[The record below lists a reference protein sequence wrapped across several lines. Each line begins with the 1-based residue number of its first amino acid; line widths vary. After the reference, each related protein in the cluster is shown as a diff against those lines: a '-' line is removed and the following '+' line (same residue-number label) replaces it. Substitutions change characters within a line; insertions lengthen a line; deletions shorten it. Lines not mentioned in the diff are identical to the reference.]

1 MYVLCNGSDRQ
12 MQTNS
17 SNFGERI
24 SLPDS
29 WQRKALG
36 YLRDGKDVVL
46 HAPTGAGKTYV
57 FEQLIESGWKGRAVY
72 TVPTRALANDK
83 FREWKKRGWE
93 VGLATGDLRYQ
104 TDSRVIV
111 ATLETQRSAMLRGE
125 GPDLFV
131 VDEYQLLGDPQR
143 GPGYEITLSMAPP
156 NVRLL
161 LMSGSVS
168 NPGEVAD
175 WLESHG
181 RSVELVSE
189 FVRPVPLEEVFAEA
203 LLKRPFRGRKIRGHW
218 PKLVAGA
225 LSAGMGP
232 ILLFAPRRK
241 AAEELARQ
249 LGAELPDT
257 DPLELTAEQKKIAGK
272 ELSGLLRKRIAYHHS
287 GLEYQ
292 SRAGVVEPLAKTG
305 QLQVVI
311 ATTGLGAG
319 VNFSMRSVLVTDREY
334 RVDDGLHFLRPD
346 ELLQMFGR
354 AGRRGLDDRGFV
366 IVTPKQSRLS
376 DGRPLKLK
384 RSKTLD
390 WPAILRVMNYA
401 CKRGE
406 DHLEAARN
414 VAHRLFSEENVR
426 LGLRDSI
433 NKISMQ
439 IDQVLEKKELPEEDQ
454 DRNQVI
460 EMRNFAGLW
469 ERRGGQCQ
477 APLGEAFALHKG
489 EWVKALTLPDTLGKV
504 KMGNPCRFGNKKN
517 LTYGRE
523 VPLAIVDSESM
534 GKRVTLTK
542 SFRKNLR
549 ETIAEKFPQF
559 RKKFSRKTW
568 MRRGLE
574 NVFREFLP
582 SITLGG
588 SLDEL
593 VDRGGVLRARLR
605 YDSATVLGWK
615 DARGKILLNPPLR
628 KTTRIFDSPFK
639 EKAQVEDWENLSTL
653 SPAEV
658 WAKLGLIDTKGV
670 PTLRGEIFSF
680 FSRGEGL
687 AVAVALEDRSYPI
700 DEMINDLA
708 NLRAGH
714 RFRAYAKTESRLA
727 LLCRGAFGFKNC
739 PGYLKNGLPCEY
751 GEGATEAL
759 QNRKEILSAKDQ
771 FLDDLSI
778 GDLERIAI
786 EWRSLLSLIVQAPK
800 LDFDRWQSLQDAARI
815 LVGVDLESNELP
827 NLPELPI
834 RQRERFKNSQ
844 GIKFD

>member
-1 MYVLCNGSDRQ
+1 MLCKGSDRQ
-12 MQTNS
+12 MQTNI

-57 FEQLIESGWKGRAVY
+57 FEQLIESGWKGKAVY

-93 VGLATGDLRYQ
+93 VGLSTGDLRYR
-104 TDSRVIV
+104 TNARVVV
-111 ATLETQRSAMLRGE
+111 ATLETQRSRMLRGE

-131 VDEYQLLGDPQR
+131 VDEYQLLGDQQR
-143 GPGYEITLSMAPP
+143 GPSYEITLGMAPP
-156 NVRLL
+156 HVRLL
-161 LMSGSVS
+161 LMSGSVA

-175 WLESHG
+175 WLTSHG
-181 RSVELVSE
+181 RTVELVAE

-203 LLKRPFRGRKIRGHW
+203 LLKRPFKGRKIRGHW

-232 ILLFAPRRK
+232 LLLFAPRRK
-241 AAEELARQ
+241 SAEELARQ
-249 LGAELPDT
+249 LAAELPET
-257 DPLELTAEQKKIAGK
+257 DALELTSEQKKIVGK
-272 ELSGLLRKRIAYHHS
+272 ELSGLLRRRIAYHHS

-319 VNFSMRSVLVTDREY
+319 VNFSMRTVLVTDREY
-334 RVDDGLHFLRPD
+334 RVDDGLHQLRPD

-354 AGRRGLDDRGFV
+354 AGRRGLDDRGFI
-366 IVTPKQSRLS
+366 IVTPKQARLG
-376 DGRPLKLK
+376 DGRPRKLK
-384 RSKTLD
+384 RSRTLD

-401 CKRGE
+401 FERGE
-406 DHLEAARN
+406 DHLEAARKI
-414 VAHRLFSEENVR
+414 AFRLFSEENVR

-439 IDQVLEKKELPEEDQ
+439 LDQVSEKESQIEEDP

-460 EMRNFAGLW
+460 EMRNFSGLW

-504 KMGNPCRFGNKKN
+504 KMGNPCRFGTKKDPI
-517 LTYGRE
+517 YGRE
-523 VPLAIVDSESM
+523 VPLAVYETESM

-542 SFRKNLR
+542 SFRKKLR

-559 RKKFSRKTW
+559 KKKFSRKTW
-568 MRRGLE
+568 MRKEIE
-574 NVFREFLP
+574 NIFSEFLP
-582 SITLGG
+582 SLTMGG
-588 SLDEL
+588 QLDEL

-605 YDSATVLGWK
+605 YDTATVLGWK
-615 DARGKILLNPPLR
+615 DVRGKILLNPPLR
-628 KTTRIFDSPFK
+628 KTTRVFDSPFK
-639 EKAQVEDWENLSTL
+639 EKQNAEDWESLSTL

-658 WAKLGLIDTKGV
+658 WAKLGLVDSKGI
-670 PTLRGEIFSF
+670 PTLRGKIFSF

-687 AVAVALEDRSYPI
+687 AVAVALEDQSYPV
-700 DEMINDLA
+700 DEMVHDLA

-714 RFRAYAKTESRLA
+714 RFQGYANTESRLA
-727 LLCRGAFGFKNC
+727 LICREAFGFTNC

-771 FLDDLSI
+771 FDEDLSV
-778 GDLERIAI
+778 GDMERVSI

-800 LDFDRWQSLQDAARI
+800 LDLERWQSLQDAARL
-815 LVGVDLESNELP
+815 LVGENAEIEELP
-827 NLPELPI
+827 NLPELPV
-834 RQRERFKNSQ
+834 RQRERFQNSYV
-844 GIKFD
+844 IRYD

>member
-1 MYVLCNGSDRQ
+1 MLCKGSDRQ
-12 MQTNS
+12 MQ
-17 SNFGERI
+17 SNITSFGERI

-36 YLRDGKDVVL
+36 YLRQGKDVVL

-93 VGLATGDLRYQ
+93 VGLSTGDLRYR
-104 TDSRVIV
+104 TDARVVV
-111 ATLETQRSAMLRGE
+111 ATLETQRSRMLRGE

-131 VDEYQLLGDPQR
+131 VDEYQLLGDQQR
-143 GPGYEITLSMAPP
+143 GPGYEITLGMAPSH
-156 NVRLL
+156 VRLL
-161 LMSGSVS
+161 LMSGSVA
-168 NPGEVAD
+168 NPGDVAD
-175 WLESHG
+175 WLGSHG
-181 RSVELVSE
+181 RSVELVAE

-203 LLKRPFRGRKIRGHW
+203 LLKRPFRGRKVRGHW

-232 ILLFAPRRK
+232 LLLFAPRRK
-241 AAEELARQ
+241 SAEELARQ
-249 LGAELPDT
+249 LAAELPET
-257 DPLELTAEQKKIAGK
+257 DALELTSEQKKIAGK

-292 SRAGVVEPLAKTG
+292 ARAGVVEPLAKTG

-319 VNFSMRSVLVTDREY
+319 INFSMRSVLVTDREY
-334 RVDDGLHFLRPD
+334 RVDDSLQHLRPD

-354 AGRRGLDDRGFV
+354 AGRRGFDERGFV
-366 IVTPKQSRLS
+366 IVTPKQARLG

-401 CKRGE
+401 FERGE
-406 DHLEAARN
+406 DHLEAARKL
-414 VAHRLFSEENVR
+414 ALRLFSEENVR

-439 IDQVLEKKELPEEDQ
+439 LDHVPEKEKLIEEDP

-460 EMRNFAGLW
+460 EMRNFSGLW

-477 APLGEAFALHKG
+477 APLGESFVIYKG

-504 KMGNPCRFGNKKN
+504 KMGNPCRFGNKKQPI
-517 LTYGRE
+517 YGRE
-523 VPLAIVDSESM
+523 VPIAVYETDSK

-542 SFRKNLR
+542 SFRKQLR
-549 ETIAEKFPQF
+549 ETIAEKYPQF
-559 RKKFSRKTW
+559 TKKFSRKIW
-568 MRRGLE
+568 MRKGLE

-582 SITLGG
+582 SLTMGG
-588 SLDEL
+588 QLDEL

-605 YDSATVLGWK
+605 YDTATVLGWK

-628 KTTRIFDSPFK
+628 KTTRIFESPFK
-639 EKAQVEDWENLSTL
+639 EKQQGEDWESLSML

-658 WAKLGLIDTKGV
+658 WAKLGLIDSKGV
-670 PTLRGEIFSF
+670 PSLRGTIFSF

-687 AVAVALEDRSYPI
+687 AVAVALEDLSYPV
-700 DEMINDLA
+700 DEMVHDLA

-714 RFRAYAKTESRLA
+714 RFRAYANTESRLA
-727 LLCRGAFGFKNC
+727 LLCREAFGFTNC

-759 QNRKEILSAKDQ
+759 QNSNEILSAMDP
-771 FLDDLSI
+771 FSEDLSV
-778 GDLERIAI
+778 GDLERVSI
-786 EWRSLLSLIVQAPK
+786 EWKSLLSLIAQAPK
-800 LDFDRWQSLQDAARI
+800 LDFDRWQSLQDAARL
-815 LVGVDLESNELP
+815 LVGGDSDIEELP
-827 NLPELPI
+827 VLPELPV
-834 RQRERFKNSQ
+834 RQRERFQNSY
-844 GIKFD
+844 GVRSG